1 MGLARLNHW
10 HRSLFK
16 AAVSVSLRSSYMFK
30 TVQKGFTLIE
40 LMIVVAIIGILAAIA
55 IPAYTDYT
63 VRSKVS
69 EGINQAGAAE
79 TTVSEAFQ
87 SGGTAGLTAAAGAW
101 VANSQASKYVASI
114 TLANTGVI
122 TVAYNGNG
130 VAGGISQLTTGMTL
144 VFIPSVNVGG
154 IHTLLAATG
163 TNTGSV
169 DWACTSAANTTA
181 TQTFGAAVAAA
192 GAGTVPAKF
201 VPTTCK

>member
-1 MGLARLNHW
+1 ML
-10 HRSLFK
+10 K
-16 AAVSVSLRSSYMFK
+16 Q
-30 TVQKGFTLIE
+30 VQKGFTLIE

-69 EGINQAGAAE
+69 EGINLAGAAE

-87 SGGTAGLTAAAGAW
+87 SGGTAGMTAAATSW
-101 VANSQASKYVASI
+101 VNTSQASKYVKTVS
-114 TLANTGVI
+114 LANTGVI
-122 TVAYNGNG
+122 TVAFNGTG
-130 VAGGISQLTTGMTL
+130 VNGGISQVTDGATL

-154 IHTLLAATG
+154 THTLLASMG

-169 DWACTSAANTTA
+169 DWACVSAANSTA
-181 TQTFGAAVAAA
+181 NQTFGATVTAA

>member
-1 MGLARLNHW
+1 ML
-10 HRSLFK
+10 K
-16 AAVSVSLRSSYMFK
+16 Q
-30 TVQKGFTLIE
+30 VQKGFTLIK

-69 EGINQAGAAE
+69 EGINLAGAAE

-87 SGGTAGLTAAAGAW
+87 SGGTAGLTAAATAW
-101 VANSQASKYVASI
+101 VNTSQSSKYVK
-114 TLANTGVI
+114 TLSVAATGVI
-122 TVAYNGNG
+122 TVAYNGG
-130 VAGGISQLTTGMTL
+130 AVAGGISQLTDGSTIMF
-144 VFIPSVNVGG
+144 VPSVNVGG
-154 IHTLLAATG
+154 THTLLAAMG

-169 DWACTSAANTTA
+169 DWACTSAASTTA

-192 GAGTVPAKF
+192 GGGTVPAKF